1 MLNFAVEVDGRMTRP
16 QTAFPIDS
24 YIPQFDGV
32 RGLSI
37 LAVFVAHS
45 EFVRALPHAGFLEYG
60 RLGVDLFFVLSGF
73 LITGILLDSRENPQY
88 FRNFYARRVLR
99 IWPLYYV
106 LLMAIFVILPL
117 FVSSMRATAR
127 HTWPFFVLYI
137 QNLFVHLPTPFGL
150 EPTWSLAIEEQ
161 FYITWPLLVAFLRKR
176 TLALV
181 LLCVVAMSLSLR
193 IIGYESG
200 ASLKFIHNF
209 TACRLDAI
217 AFGSLSAIWLRSKG
231 CTLELWNR
239 RARQFMAL
247 GLVGVFGARLVF
259 GQQSTVLSYTLIAI
273 CFTGFLGV
281 SLTSECQTSLLGVFL
296 SLRALRYVGKI
307 SYGLYLLH
315 MPIFLFVGDYARQRT
330 LSAHFPAAINILI
343 TLVQFGAAFATASI
357 SWRFFETPI
366 LRLKARFPSGS
377 RMKSSLGR

>member
-1 MLNFAVEVDGRMTRP
+1 VLNSALETDGRMTRP

-32 RGLSI
+32 RGVSI

-45 EFVRALPHAGFLEYG
+45 EFIRALPRAGFLEYG

-73 LITGILLDSRENPQY
+73 LITGILLDSRENPHY
-88 FRNFYARRVLR
+88 FRNFYARRILR
-99 IWPLYYV
+99 IWPVYY
-106 LLMAIFVILPL
+106 LLLTAIFIVLPL
-117 FVSSMRATAR
+117 FVSSMRATTR

-161 FYITWPLLVAFLRKR
+161 FYITWPLLVAVLRKR
-176 TLALV
+176 TLVIV
-181 LLCVVAMSLSLR
+181 LFSLVAMSLSLR

-200 ASLKFIHNF
+200 ASLKFVHNF
-209 TACRLDAI
+209 TFCRLDAI
-217 AFGSLSAIWLRSKG
+217 AFGSLSAIWLRSKS

-239 RARQFMAL
+239 RAGQFMAL
-247 GLVGVFGARLVF
+247 GLVGILAARLLF

-273 CFTGFLGV
+273 CFTGFLGIA
-281 SLTSECQTSLLGVFL
+281 LTRDRQASLLGRL
-296 SLRALRYVGKI
+296 LTLRALRYVGKI

-315 MPIFLFVGDYARQRT
+315 MPIFLIVGDFARRM
-330 LSAHFPAAINILI
+330 LSLHFSAAINISV
-343 TLVQFGAAFATASI
+343 TFMQFAAAFAAASL
-357 SWRFFETPI
+357 SWRFLETPI
-366 LRLKARFPSGS
+366 LRLKASFPSGA
-377 RMKSSLGR
+377 RMKSPAGQT